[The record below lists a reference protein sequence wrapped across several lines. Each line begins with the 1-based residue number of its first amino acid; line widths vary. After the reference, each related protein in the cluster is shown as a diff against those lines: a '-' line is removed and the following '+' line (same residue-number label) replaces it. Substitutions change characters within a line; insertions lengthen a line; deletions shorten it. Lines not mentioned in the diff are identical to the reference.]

1 MNTKNT
7 TTAKLIAEIA
17 IQRETNAKLIAN
29 VAIQEERARQSLL
42 RTKRDLANM
51 DRIKR
56 ELIAL
61 DIKAQRVF
69 ARSPR

>member
-1 MNTKNT
+1 MSMSIK
-7 TTAKLIAEIA
+7 TAKLIAD
-17 IQRETNAKLIAN
+17 
-29 VAIQEERARQSLL
+29 VAIKEEIARQSLL
-42 RTKRDLANM
+42 RTKRGRANL

-69 ARSPR
+69 ARTSR

>member
-1 MNTKNT
+1 MSMSIK
-7 TTAKLIAEIA
+7 TAKLIAD
-17 IQRETNAKLIAN
+17 

-42 RTKRDLANM
+42 HTKRGRANL

-69 ARSPR
+69 ARTSR

>member
-1 MNTKNT
+1 MSMSIK
-7 TTAKLIAEIA
+7 TAKLIAD
-17 IQRETNAKLIAN
+17 

-42 RTKRDLANM
+42 RTKRGLANL

-69 ARSPR
+69 ARTSR

>member
-1 MNTKNT
+1 MSIK
-7 TTAKLIAEIA
+7 TAKLIAD
-17 IQRETNAKLIAN
+17 

-42 RTKRDLANM
+42 RTKRGLANL

-69 ARSPR
+69 ARTSR